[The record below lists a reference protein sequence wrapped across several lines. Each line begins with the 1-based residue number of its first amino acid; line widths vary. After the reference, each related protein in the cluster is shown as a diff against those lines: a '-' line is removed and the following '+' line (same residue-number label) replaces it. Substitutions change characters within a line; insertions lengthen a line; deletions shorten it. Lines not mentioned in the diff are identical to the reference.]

1 MLRGANS
8 ASPTRENTYDD
19 VIKLATHP
27 NARQKKK
34 NKHNKNMNS
43 RRFSDEQIKSL
54 ESLFKT
60 ENKLEPRK
68 KLEMARE
75 LGLHPRQVAIWF
87 QNRRARWKSKQVEQD
102 YSTLKANYDCLSH
115 RFESLKKEKH
125 ALLQQLRDLCSQLKE
140 PYEGIKDFS
149 SGSDENNA
157 ELMNNGNDSS
167 GFSEP
172 LEQDMAMCSDED
184 DPTKQSRHK
193 EDELANANN
202 AGDHDRVS
210 NENTTTTAA
219 FLKTSVSPG
228 HGSCR
233 TRTAYSN

>member
-19 VIKLATHP
+19 VIKLATP

-34 NKHNKNMNS
+34 NKHNNNNMNS

-87 QNRRARWKSKQVEQD
+87 QNRRAR
-102 YSTLKANYDCLSH
+102 LFRN
-115 RFESLKKEKH
+115 
-125 ALLQQLRDLCSQLKE
+125 
-140 PYEGIKDFS
+140 
-149 SGSDENNA
+149 
-157 ELMNNGNDSS
+157 
-167 GFSEP
+167 
-172 LEQDMAMCSDED
+172 ED
-184 DPTKQSRHK
+184 DPMKQSYK
-193 EDELANANN
+193 EEELGNLNV
-202 AGDHDRVS
+202 GDHDRVISDENVS
-210 NENTTTTAA
+210 N
-219 FLKTSVSPG
+219 FDCLSSLFDQ
-228 HGSCR
+228 
-233 TRTAYSN
+233 YSNGILSSNCGILGQY